1 MENIPP
7 HVKALMNDRSLSM
20 NQKLVSFMMVMD
32 PKILPDNPINGEF
45 HELGKDIKRLI
56 DDNKIKITGFDNNF
70 NIKVIT
76 I

>member
-32 PKILPDNPINGEF
+32 PKILPDNPINAEF